1 MSGTGETSNQANV
14 GQWSDRVSFSE
25 SGGFAYRPLELFV
38 PSARAEE
45 TQELLELVARRL
57 QRTIPRQVDEE
68 VGGLTRFGDVV
79 ETLRMQDDLRARGIP
94 AQPNHV
100 LFSHCLCCC
109 APHPALSSG
118 HPFSGNPFSGN
129 PFSGNPFSGN
139 PFSGNPFSGN
149 PFSGNPFSG
158 NPFSGNPFSGN
169 PFSGN
174 PFSDFQPNPLAL
186 LAYFSTRPEAIEFRA
201 TGRRPHSARLA
212 TAPLLPEPPVY
223 PGDPSPS
230 VVVIDTGI
238 ARGEFLPNALEGVI
252 SDPLPEQL
260 ATRQWSGDEEPD
272 ADEDG
277 LIDPIAGHGT
287 FIAGIIKGIAP
298 ACDLRVQGPLSG
310 YGDVSEHDL
319 AVVLEALLAEP
330 PDLLN
335 LSVGGYTAVDMVRL
349 GGAVRRLQDAGTVVV
364 ASAGNDA
371 TCRPQYPAAFPGVVS
386 VGALG
391 PYGPA
396 QFTNYGPWVRA
407 CAPGVDVIST
417 FFTNW
422 PPANHSGEK
431 YAGWVS
437 WSGTSFAAP
446 AVVGALAS
454 AMHAGLTKEQAVARL
469 IDDPG
474 LFRIPGLGTVVN
486 QTPWWQR
493 AGGDG
498 AQ

>member
-118 HPFSGNPFSGN
+118 H
-129 PFSGNPFSGN
+129 
-139 PFSGNPFSGN
+139 
-149 PFSGNPFSG
+149 
-158 NPFSGNPFSGN
+158 PFSGNPFSGN

-437 WSGTSFAAP
+437 WNGTSFAAP